1 MYYVYI
7 LESMKDKYFY
17 TGFTDDID
25 NRIKKHKRGYVETTK
40 LRRPLELV
48 YYEAC
53 INKKDALQREM
64 YLKTAWG
71 KRYIKNRIK
80 RYLENGGPS

>member
-7 LESMKDKYFY
+7 LKSLKDTFFY

-25 NRIKKHKRGYVETTK
+25 SRIKKHKKGYVVSTK
-40 LRRPLELV
+40 SRRPLKLV
-48 YYEAC
+48 YYETC
-53 INKKDALQREM
+53 INKKDTIGREL

-71 KRYIKNRIK
+71 KRFIKNRNK
-80 RYLENGGPS
+80 NYLENGGPS